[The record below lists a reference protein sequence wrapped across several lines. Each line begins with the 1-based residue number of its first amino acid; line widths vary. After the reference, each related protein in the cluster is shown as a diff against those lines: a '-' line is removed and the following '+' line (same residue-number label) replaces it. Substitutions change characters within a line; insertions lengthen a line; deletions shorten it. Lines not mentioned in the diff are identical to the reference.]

1 MTTPEKNR
9 IQPEKQGLHIRNLH
23 KQGYDFASLI
33 TESPS
38 LAGFVKPNAFGNL
51 SIDFA
56 DAKAV
61 KALNQ
66 ALLKSHYAIDYW
78 EIPAGYLCPPV
89 PGRADY
95 IHNLADLL
103 NRTTGSKNA
112 QSVRVLDIGTG
123 ANMIYPIIG
132 QHSYDWQFVGV
143 DIDKTALNNAQQII
157 EKNNGLATAIELRL
171 QPSPKTIFH
180 GVIHA
185 NENFD
190 LTMCNPPFHSSQ
202 AEAQTGTE
210 RKWKNLGKT
219 HDKKTL
225 NFGGHNAELYCEGGE
240 AAFIQRMMMES
251 VRYQQQVRWF
261 TTLVSK
267 AESLPKLYK
276 ILHQIKALEVITFP
290 MSQGQKQSRIIAW
303 RFA

>member
-1 MTTPEKNR
+1 MTTLEKNR
-9 IQPEKQGLHIRNLH
+9 ILPEKKVLHTRNLH

-33 TESPS
+33 AESDN
-38 LAGFVKPNAFGNL
+38 LVGFVKLNAFGNL

-66 ALLKSHYAIDYW
+66 ALLKSYYVIDYW

-143 DIDKTALNNAQQII
+143 DIDKTALNNAQRII

-171 QPSPKTIFH
+171 QPSANSIFH

-185 NENFD
+185 NEKFD

-251 VRYQQQVRWF
+251 VSYQQQVRWF

-267 AESLPKLYK
+267 AENLPKLYK
-276 ILHQIKALEVITFP
+276 ILHQIKALEVITLP